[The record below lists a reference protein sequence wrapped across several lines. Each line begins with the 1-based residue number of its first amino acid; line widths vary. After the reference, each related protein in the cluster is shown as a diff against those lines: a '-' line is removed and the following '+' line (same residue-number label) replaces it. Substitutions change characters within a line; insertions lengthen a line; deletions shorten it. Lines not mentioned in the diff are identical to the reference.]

1 MDSYGILSELV
12 ILNSSM
18 IFFFGIFFET
28 FLVGTMIFI
37 FKLSWQLSLICFIG
51 APIVFAI
58 GELYGKYYKV
68 GSLTYLT

>member
-1 MDSYGILSELV
+1 
-12 ILNSSM
+12 M
-18 IFFFGIFFET
+18 IFFGINKET

-51 APIVFAI
+51 APVVFAI

-68 GSLTYLT
+68 GS